1 MQERNDVKSISDI
14 ESMLTGA
21 DFSKETDLKG
31 RLREKLGIA
40 PVKETSYKDLEQK
53 LSAKRDS
60 IHRASRADSKVN
72 NKEMTEDKVK
82 SFGGMKR

>member
-1 MQERNDVKSISDI
+1 MQERNDVKSINDI
-14 ESMLTGA
+14 ESMLAGA

-31 RLREKLGIA
+31 RLREKLGIT
-40 PVKETSYKDLEQK
+40 PVKETSYKDLEHK

-60 IHRASRADSKVN
+60 IHRSHRTESNAKNRG
-72 NKEMTEDKVK
+72 MTEDKVK